1 MFVPQKFPG
10 VTGREENQLML
21 KEWIYYSGVLAGV
34 AFISFGFVE
43 IRNNEQQLTLT
54 TENKKTFY
62 LFPSSE
68 TKDYEFFRGPLSGK
82 TFTGFKEALG
92 FKESQGRYKLINT
105 LGYMGKFQFGKA
117 ALKAIGVTNFRAF
130 LNNPILQEAAF
141 IKLLL
146 INKARLRTEIAKYEG
161 KIFNGVTITES
172 GILAAAHLGGV
183 VSVKKFLKSNG
194 KRQIKDQY
202 GTSLVNYMKKFG
214 GYDTSSI
221 VVENQQKVCMN

>member
-1 MFVPQKFPG
+1 
-10 VTGREENQLML
+10 ML
-21 KEWIYYSGVLAGV
+21 KEWIYYSGVLASVG
-34 AFISFGFVE
+34 FISFGFVE
-43 IRNNEQQLTLT
+43 VTSNKQQLTLT

-68 TKDYEFFRGPLSGK
+68 TKDYKFFRGPLSGK

-117 ALKAIGVTNFRAF
+117 ALKAIGITNHHTF
-130 LNNPILQEAAF
+130 LNSPKLQEKAF
-141 IKLLL
+141 VKLLT
-146 INKARLRTEIAKYEG
+146 INKVRLLSEIKRYEG
-161 KIFNGVTITES
+161 KIFNDVVITES

-183 VSVKKFLKSNG
+183 ESVRKYLKSFG

-202 GTSLVNYMKKFG
+202 GTSLAKYMKMFG

-221 VVENQQKVCMN
+221 AIEDQQNVCMN